1 MNTLPP
7 AASGVRCTI
16 RPLTIDDLDDILLI
30 ESASF
35 ACPWIREMFEAE
47 LDRGDIS
54 RCFIAGLP
62 HPLKKRDKRSSGTG
76 SDPDETVEIT
86 GYLMSWLVADELYI
100 SNLAVSTA
108 RRRSGIAD
116 SLIGHALQ
124 DARAH
129 GASWCQLEVRVTNT
143 PARNLYEK
151 HGFRE
156 IGVRKGYYQD
166 GEDAVVMGKELSI

>member
-1 MNTLPP
+1 MNALRSDV
-7 AASGVRCTI
+7 SGVQCTI
-16 RPLTIDDLDDILLI
+16 RPLTSDDLDDVLFI

-35 ACPWIREMFEAE
+35 SCPWSREMFEAE

-54 RCFIAGLP
+54 RCFIAGIP
-62 HPLKKRDKRSSGTG
+62 GRLKNGEKIPSGSG

-86 GYLMSWLVADELYI
+86 GYLLSWLVADELYI
-100 SNLAVSTA
+100 TNLAVSPP

-116 SLIGHALQ
+116 ILIEHALQ
-124 DARAH
+124 DARVH
-129 GASWCQLEVRVTNT
+129 GACWCQLEVRVTNL
-143 PARNLYEK
+143 PARTLYEK

-166 GEDAVVMGKELSI
+166 GEDALVLGVDL